1 MPLVTLADD
10 PRILV
15 EILLCRRMD
24 LGNSGD
30 TYDRRDHTCTS
41 IQTEILYELSPSWQ
55 IDNLTTRD
63 HTVLLG
69 TYQTKPNIHA
79 KGKTRLREQK

>member
-24 LGNSGD
+24 LGTSGD
-30 TYDRRDHTCTS
+30 TYARRDHTS

-69 TYQTKPNIHA
+69 TYQTKPAHF
-79 KGKTRLREQK
+79 R

>member
-1 MPLVTLADD
+1 
-10 PRILV
+10 
-15 EILLCRRMD
+15 MD

-30 TYDRRDHTCTS
+30 TYDRRDHTS

-69 TYQTKPNIHA
+69 TYQTKPDIHA
-79 KGKTRLREQK
+79 KGKKETEGEGRMEGEGGGETEMQDVKG

>member
-15 EILLCRRMD
+15 EILLCRRID
-24 LGNSGD
+24 LGTSGD
-30 TYDRRDHTCTS
+30 TYNRRDHTS

-69 TYQTKPNIHA
+69 TYQTKPDIHA